1 MKPDNPIKHFVLAF
15 LLALGFYALFYKAI
29 EHRRTRKGPWEI
41 TFTTTGTNVPTLI
54 INQHKLAITN
64 VEIAFPEQL
73 APSTNALGDM
83 KFTVPQPVP
92 FPVPF
97 GRCVFMDTTFL
108 PGTVT
113 FELFGHEIELL
124 PRVLMID
131 HEERPWLSNH
141 PITLYPVRESHTATN
156 ATNRF

>member
-1 MKPDNPIKHFVLAF
+1 
-15 LLALGFYALFYKAI
+15 
-29 EHRRTRKGPWEI
+29 
-41 TFTTTGTNVPTLI
+41 
-54 INQHKLAITN
+54 
-64 VEIAFPEQL
+64 
-73 APSTNALGDM
+73 
-83 KFTVPQPVP
+83 
-92 FPVPF
+92 
-97 GRCVFMDTTFL
+97 MDTTFL

>member
-1 MKPDNPIKHFVLAF
+1 MKADGPLKHFVFAF
-15 LLALGFYALFYKAI
+15 LIALLCYGILYRVI
-29 EHRRTRKGPWEI
+29 ENRRTRKGPWEVR
-41 TFTTTGTNVPTLI
+41 FTYNSKGSPTLVI
-54 INQHKLAITN
+54 DQHKLAITN
-64 VEIAFPEQL
+64 IDIIFTDEP
-73 APSTNALGDM
+73 APSADALTTM
-83 KFTVPQPVP
+83 VFSQARPVP
-92 FPVPF
+92 YDVPF
-97 GRCVFMDTTFL
+97 GKCVFMDTTFL